1 MLTISD
7 AAGAHLA
14 QILVQAKASDTEA
27 VRFVLD
33 GTKLSMQL
41 DEVCPDDVVFAHE
54 ARTVLVL
61 DAEVSHALRDRT
73 LDVDAADDDGPEFTL
88 R

>member
-1 MLTISD
+1 MLTISA

-14 QILVQAKASDTEA
+14 QILVQAKVSDTEA

-33 GTKLSMQL
+33 GTELSMQL
-41 DEVCPDDVVFAHE
+41 DEVRPDDVTFAHE

-61 DAEVSHALRDRT
+61 DAEVSHALSDRP
-73 LDVDAADDDGPEFTL
+73 LDVNDADDDGPKLTL